1 MPLGSDCG
9 MEACTLQDEVLVVV
23 TAWARP
29 MIVDVGWR
37 IRVADD
43 GSMVSWVCEMPR
55 VIRRRRRESIL
66 GAMMKLLSNPNSEE
80 KWERENRS
88 VPHL

>member
-1 MPLGSDCG
+1 
-9 MEACTLQDEVLVVV
+9 MEACTLQDEVLVVL

-43 GSMVSWVCEMPR
+43 GSMVAWVARCP
-55 VIRRRRRESIL
+55 
-66 GAMMKLLSNPNSEE
+66 GLL
-80 KWERENRS
+80 
-88 VPHL
+88 

>member
-1 MPLGSDCG
+1 
-9 MEACTLQDEVLVVV
+9 MEAYTLQDEVLVVV

-43 GSMVSWVCEMPR
+43 GLDGL
-55 VIRRRRRESIL
+55 L
-66 GAMMKLLSNPNSEE
+66 GLRDAPGY
-80 KWERENRS
+80 
-88 VPHL
+88 

>member
-1 MPLGSDCG
+1 

-43 GSMVSWVCEMPR
+43 GSIVSWVARCPGL
-55 VIRRRRRESIL
+55 L
-66 GAMMKLLSNPNSEE
+66 GGEGGSAFSAP
-80 KWERENRS
+80 
-88 VPHL
+88 